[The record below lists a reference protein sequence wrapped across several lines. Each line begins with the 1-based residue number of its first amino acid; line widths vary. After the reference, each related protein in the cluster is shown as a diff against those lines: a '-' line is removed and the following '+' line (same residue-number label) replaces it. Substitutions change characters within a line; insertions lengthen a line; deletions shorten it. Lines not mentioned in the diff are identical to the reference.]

1 MVASHSYKDENET
14 EAKTKKK
21 KKNVRK
27 KENRKEKKKN
37 TEKNK
42 ERHLRLGRCC
52 VELHYGPGM
61 VLRTLLLFVLGFT
74 KLRRKMG
81 QNSSVKTVLS
91 TVKARPQNGQIHAS
105 IQPPSS
111 IAATEITL
119 CACQSCISEG
129 HGGYFTRSHSNNIAG

>member
-1 MVASHSYKDENET
+1 MRIE
-14 EAKTKKK
+14 KK
-21 KKNVRK
+21 
-27 KENRKEKKKN
+27 KKKN

-74 KLRRKMG
+74 VFLRRKMG

-91 TVKARPQNGQIHAS
+91 TVQARPQNGQIHAS